1 MPEGDSYARAAARVR
16 AVLSGQ
22 RIDRLAGSAAA
33 ARRWSGRIIE
43 ARVTEVR
50 SRGKRLLIRLDTGIT
65 ISAHLG
71 MNGRVRVGRGF
82 REPGSESLLLQ
93 TSQHHVVFDAARIE
107 AGRDAVIEAGL
118 GRLGPDLLDPN
129 FSPSSTRA
137 GSFPHYRTVSELLLD
152 QRVMAGVGNV
162 FKNEILFLEK
172 VNPAT
177 PVGLLTD
184 GQIEALIERAR
195 RLLVANATRAV
206 RTTTGLP
213 GPGGRNWVYGR
224 AGLPCRRCR
233 QAIVKEMIG
242 QPARVTFWCPGCQP
256 GPSATPSAWNRS
268 L

>member
-1 MPEGDSYARAAARVR
+1 MPEGDSYARAAARVG

-22 RIDRLAGSAAA
+22 QIEQMAGSAGAT
-33 ARRWSGRIIE
+33 RRWSARIIG

-50 SRGKRLLIRLDTGIT
+50 SRGKRLLITFDTGIT
-65 ISAHLG
+65 ISGHLG
-71 MNGRVRVGRGF
+71 MNGRVRVGRGM

-107 AGRDAVIEAGL
+107 AGRNAAIEAGL
-118 GRLGPDLLDPN
+118 ARLGPDLLEPD
-129 FSPSSTRA
+129 FYTKSTRA
-137 GSFPHYRTVSELLLD
+137 GWFPRDRTVSELLLD

-184 GQIEALIERAR
+184 GQVDALIERAR
-195 RLLVANATRAV
+195 RLLMANATRGV

-233 QAIVKEMIG
+233 QAILQQMIG
-242 QPARVTFWCPGCQP
+242 QPARVTYWCPGCQP
-256 GPSATPSAWNRS
+256 DPSAKPSA
-268 L
+268 